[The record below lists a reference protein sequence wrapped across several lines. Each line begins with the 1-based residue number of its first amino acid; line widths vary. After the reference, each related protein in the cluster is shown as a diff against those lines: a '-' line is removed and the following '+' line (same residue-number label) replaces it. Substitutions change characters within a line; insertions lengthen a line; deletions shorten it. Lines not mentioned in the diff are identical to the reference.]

1 MLQIHSEELKWELFR
16 LWKLHLLTRTNDK
29 ERDWST
35 FDDSEEICINPNY
48 KNRQKTIDC
57 RNVRPRPTPK
67 KTGGKTHHK
76 GKGGKD
82 GDFSDFGKS
91 IQRERD
97 MIIDVIIVRYM
108 KFKGTAQL
116 KDIMAN
122 VGMQVKVF
130 KPSSKMIKARMKY
143 LTP

>member
-1 MLQIHSEELKWELFR
+1 MTHRF
-16 LWKLHLLTRTNDK
+16 
-29 ERDWST
+29 
-35 FDDSEEICINPNY
+35 
-48 KNRQKTIDC
+48 
-57 RNVRPRPTPK
+57 RPTVK

-76 GKGGKD
+76 GKGGGGKD

-108 KFKGTAQL
+108 KCKGTAQL